1 MRLRD
6 LVAPDLVIFGERTTL
21 LEAMERMR
29 GFTGGAVPLVADDGR
44 LLGVVPEGAVI
55 GAYLDEIRSLRQEE
69 NAGA

>member
-1 MRLRD
+1 M
-6 LVAPDLVIFGERTTL
+6 PSTTVPAAQMPRN
-21 LEAMERMR
+21 EPVCNCCSRYV
-29 GFTGGAVPLVADDGR
+29 GDISGAVPLVADDGR